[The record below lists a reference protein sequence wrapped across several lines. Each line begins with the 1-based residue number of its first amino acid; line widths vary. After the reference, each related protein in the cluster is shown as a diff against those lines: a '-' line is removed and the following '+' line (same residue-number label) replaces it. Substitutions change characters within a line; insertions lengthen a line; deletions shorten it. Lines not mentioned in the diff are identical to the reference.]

1 MWGGGEKEEKSY
13 KKYSANEIMILN
25 ACHLVRSRSPP
36 DCSDISCLF
45 IINIIFFFK
54 VFSSVKD
61 SRIFLLCV
69 VDCGVK
75 APETRIIFRCWCFV
89 GVREKKHL

>member
-45 IINIIFFFK
+45 IINIIFFQ
-54 VFSSVKD
+54 VFLFCQ
-61 SRIFLLCV
+61 RLENFL
-69 VDCGVK
+69 
-75 APETRIIFRCWCFV
+75 AFV
-89 GVREKKHL
+89 